1 MRDLTRRLLA
11 GDARALARAISM
23 VEEGGE
29 AGHEVARA
37 TFAHAGSAYVVG
49 VTGVPGAGK
58 STLVD
63 GLAALYRQRGERVGV
78 VAVDPSSAFS
88 GGALLGDRIRM
99 QRHSTDPGVFIRSM
113 ATRQH
118 LGGLAEATPAV
129 VDLLDAAGHKR
140 ILIETV
146 GVGQDEIEV
155 VETADTVAVTL
166 VPGLGDDIQAIKAG
180 ILEIA
185 DVLVI
190 NKADREGAERLHQE
204 LEYLRGLGEKREGE
218 WVPPIVRTVA
228 TEGRGLED
236 LQTAIERHAC
246 DPASRGRRAQRLR
259 QAWSRRLRE
268 LVEHGLMARL
278 EAGEPLAERL
288 QALVEEVATRRRDP
302 YTAGEEILA
311 GVRVTRQTASGR
323 RPVGKA
329 RRKTS
334 SGGK

>member
-1 MRDLTRRLLA
+1 MQDLTRALLA
-11 GDARALARAISM
+11 GDPRALARAITL

-29 AGHEVARA
+29 AGREVTRA
-37 TFAHAGSAYVVG
+37 TFTRAGSAYVVG

-63 GLAALYRQRGERVGV
+63 GLAVLYRKAGERVGV

-99 QRHSTDPGVFIRSM
+99 QRHCSDPGVFIRSM

-129 VDLLDAAGHKR
+129 VDLLDAAGHTR

-155 VETADTVAVTL
+155 VESSDTVAVAL

-185 DVLVI
+185 DVFVI
-190 NKADREGAERLHQE
+190 NKSDREGADRLQQE
-204 LEYLRGLGEKREGE
+204 LESLMSLSERGAGE

-228 TEGRGLED
+228 TEGKGLDE
-236 LQTAIERHAC
+236 LRQAIEAHAA
-246 DPASRGRRAQRLR
+246 DPASRRRRQERRRAAAL
-259 QAWSRRLRE
+259 RRLRLLLE
-268 LVEHGLMARL
+268 RGLVERLGACLPLEQRL
-278 EAGEPLAERL
+278 EALAD
-288 QALVEEVATRRRDP
+288 QMARRHRDP
-302 YTAGEEILA
+302 YSAAEEILSE
-311 GVRVTRQTASGR
+311 VRVT
-323 RPVGKA
+323 A
-329 RRKTS
+329 RRGK
-334 SGGK
+334 SG

>member
-1 MRDLTRRLLA
+1 MRELTRRLLA
-11 GDARALARAISM
+11 GDARALARAISL

-29 AGHEVARA
+29 AGQEVARA

-63 GLAALYRQRGERVGV
+63 GLAALYRRDGERVGV

-129 VDLLDAAGHKR
+129 VDLLDAAGHER

-302 YTAGEEILA
+302 YTVAEEILA
-311 GVRVTRQTASGR
+311 GVRVTRQTPR
-323 RPVGKA
+323 KA
-329 RRKTS
+329 S

>member
-11 GDARALARAISM
+11 GDTRALARAISM

-29 AGHEVARA
+29 AGQEVTRA

-146 GVGQDEIEV
+146 GVGQDEIEIVQAAHTVIV
-155 VETADTVAVTL
+155 VSA
-166 VPGLGDDIQAIKAG
+166 PGLGDDIQAIKAG

-185 DVLVI
+185 DIHVVS
-190 NKADREGAERLHQE
+190 KADKPEANDAVRV
-204 LEYLRGLGEKREGE
+204 LRAMLNLDPSIHEKKGWRVPICPTSALSGEGLGELFIAIDRHRAHLRESGE
-218 WVPPIVRTVA
+218 IDFRRRRIAEMRILKTAENIVRAEFAYRRNGALAAVLDRVVA
-228 TEGRGLED
+228 REMDPFSAANDLLASLGQGGNDGNTE
-236 LQTAIERHAC
+236 
-246 DPASRGRRAQRLR
+246 
-259 QAWSRRLRE
+259 
-268 LVEHGLMARL
+268 
-278 EAGEPLAERL
+278 
-288 QALVEEVATRRRDP
+288 
-302 YTAGEEILA
+302 
-311 GVRVTRQTASGR
+311 
-323 RPVGKA
+323 
-329 RRKTS
+329 
-334 SGGK
+334 